1 MTRPPLVLRK
11 NEERRLRLGHAWV
24 YANEVNTGVTPLKG
38 LEPGD
43 LVTLCD
49 HRERP
54 LGLAFSDP
62 HALICARLVS
72 RDADQVIDE
81 AFFRRRLAT
90 ALALRD
96 RLFDRPYYRLA
107 YGDSDGVPGVIVD
120 RYDRHLVVQLTIP
133 GTQTRA
139 AMIVAALVALLE
151 PDGVLVQTPGAA
163 LEDDDAGAA
172 TVMHGTLPAELCVEE
187 HGVRFACAAHGGQ
200 KTGWFY
206 DHRPGRRRLAELAR
220 GRRVLDVFSYVGAW
234 GVQAAVA
241 GAADVTCVDAS
252 ASALALA
259 AANAERNAVAE
270 RVRTVQGD
278 AFDVLRDL
286 AHAGERFDVV
296 VLDPPAFIKRRK
308 DQQAGEAAYRRLNG
322 QAMALLAPDGLLFT
336 ASCSL
341 HLAPER
347 LLEIAGGAA
356 HKAGRTLQL
365 LEQLGQG
372 PDHPVHPVIG
382 ETRYLKTL
390 LARAYLA

>member
-1 MTRPPLVLRK
+1 MTHLPLILRK
-11 NEERRLRLGHAWV
+11 NEERRVRLGHAWV
-24 YANEVNTGVTPLKG
+24 YANEINTGATPLKG
-38 LEPGD
+38 LAAGD

-49 HRERP
+49 YRERP
-54 LGLAFSDP
+54 LGLAFADP

-72 RDADQVIDE
+72 RSADDVIDE
-81 AFFRRRLAT
+81 DFFQRRLAT
-90 ALALRD
+90 ALALRE
-96 RLFDRPYYRLA
+96 RLFDRPFYRLA
-107 YGDSDGVPGVIVD
+107 YGDSDGVPGIVVD

-133 GTQTRA
+133 GTQARA
-139 AMIVAALVALLE
+139 EMIVAALVTLLAPE
-151 PDGVLVQTPGAA
+151 GVLVQTPGSAP
-163 LEDDDAGAA
+163 DSDDAETAA
-172 TVMHGTLPAELCVEE
+172 VLHGTVPDTLDVEE
-187 HGVRFACAAHGGQ
+187 YGVHFVCAAHGGQ

-220 GRRVLDVFSYVGAW
+220 GQRVLDVFSYVGGW

-241 GAADVTCVDAS
+241 GAAAVTCVDAS
-252 ASALALA
+252 AAALTLA
-259 AANAERNAVAE
+259 GANAERNAVAE

-286 AHAGERFDVV
+286 GQAGERFDVV

-341 HLAPER
+341 HLPSER

-390 LARAYLA
+390 LTRAYLP